1 MPSRNPVTVEGLT
14 ELRKKFKNL
23 EDFEASKQLRKGLF
37 EAAKI
42 VSVEARSRVPI
53 GPSYKG
59 RHSPGA
65 ARASI
70 MAGATA
76 NKAYVAGGRGTV
88 NYYGWLDFGS
98 RNPVSGRPR
107 KVGPWKKSGRG
118 PLNGRFIYAA
128 LDDKRDEVVARVA
141 EALAQFEKEAG
152 LE

>member
-1 MPSRNPVTVEGLT
+1 MAVEVRIEGLAGLRKALRQAEHLDDLG
-14 ELRKKFKNL
+14 ELR
-23 EDFEASKQLRKGLF
+23 DGLK
-37 EAAKI
+37 AAAGI
-42 VSVEARSRVPI
+42 VATDAKSRVPV
-53 GPSYKG
+53 GGTGK
-59 RHSPGA
+59 
-65 ARASI
+65 ARDSLR
-70 MAGATA
+70 ATA
-76 NKAYVAGGRGTV
+76 GGNRAYVVGGKASV
-88 NYYGWLDFGS
+88 PYYGWLDFGS

>member
-42 VSVEARSRVPI
+42 VSTDARTRVPVR
-53 GPSYKG
+53 SG
-59 RHSPGA
+59 R

-88 NYYGWLDFGS
+88 KYYGWLDFGS

-118 PLNGRFIYAA
+118 PDNGRFIYAA

-141 EALAQFEKEAG
+141 EALVQFEKEAG